1 METGRLGRPMR
12 KAARKAGLPPG
23 TVLYTGAQKHEKAT
37 IDIIDYDEGSLREFA
52 SASVEDCL
60 PFRDTPTIT
69 WMNVTGI
76 HDVKIIEALGE
87 RFGLHPLVM
96 EDIVSTGQRP
106 KFEDFGS
113 HAFMV
118 LKTLHKAESVGEIQT
133 EQISL
138 ILGANFV
145 ISFQEIEEDP
155 FGHVRER
162 IRSGKGRIR
171 TMGSDYLAY
180 ALVDAIVDHYFVV
193 LEKLGDEIEV
203 LGEETVSDPTPST
216 LQTIQML
223 KRELSHLRRS
233 VWPLRE
239 VISGFQRGDSVLLAE
254 KTEIFLRDA
263 YDHTIQVME
272 TVESFRDIVSGMFDT
287 YLSSVSNRMNEVMKV
302 LTIIATIFIPITFV
316 AGVYGM
322 NFQHMPEL
330 AWPWAYPVALLVM
343 LAIAAVMVVY
353 FRRKRWL

>member
-1 METGRLGRPMR
+1 MKHGRLGRPMQ
-12 KAARKAGLPPG
+12 KAARKAGMPPG
-23 TVLYTGAQKHEKAT
+23 TVLYTGPRKLEKAA
-37 IDIIDYDEGSLREFA
+37 IDIIDYDGGGLREFEA
-52 SASVEDCL
+52 ASVEDCT
-60 PFRDTPTIT
+60 PFKDTPTVT
-69 WMNVTGI
+69 WMNVTGL
-76 HDVKIIEALGE
+76 HDVKIIEELGE

-106 KFEDFGS
+106 KFEDFGTY
-113 HAFMV
+113 AFMV
-118 LKTLHKAESVGEIQT
+118 LKTLHKADAVGEILT

-138 ILGANFV
+138 ILGPSFV
-145 ISFQEIEEDP
+145 ISFQEIEVDP

-171 TMGSDYLAY
+171 TMGPDYLAY
-180 ALVDAIVDHYFVV
+180 ALIDAIVDHYFVV
-193 LEKLGDEIEV
+193 LETLGDEIEV
-203 LGEETVSDPTPST
+203 IGEETVNDPTPST
-216 LQTIQML
+216 LQTIQTL

-239 VISGFQRGDSVLLAE
+239 VISGFQRGESVLLAE

-263 YDHTIQVME
+263 YDHTIQVMD
-272 TVESFRDIVSGMFDT
+272 TVEAFRDMVSGMFDT

-322 NFQHMPEL
+322 NFQRMPEL
-330 AWPWAYPVALLVM
+330 AWPWAYPAALLVM
-343 LAIAAVMVVY
+343 VAIALVMIAY
-353 FRRKRWL
+353 FKRKRWL